1 MLVNKKLDRFKQWAG
16 ERMGGEVKTNTT
28 DQFKALEQEMELR
41 QAGMEKMQEAM
52 AIYMKAVSKRTELE
66 KKEKNL
72 PIQYLGTSMASHGE
86 DFEHD
91 SEYGQ
96 CLTSFGRTQE
106 RLARTQE
113 SYIIAATNSWADC
126 LERSTVQMK
135 EYQAAR
141 KKLESRRLAYDTSLA
156 KMQKAKKEDFRVE
169 EELRSQQLKY
179 EEAEADVERRMFDIK
194 DSEADSMND
203 LTAFLEA
210 QLAYHDKCREAL
222 LQLQGEWPV
231 QSTTTTRAPAP
242 APAPRLAPRSR
253 SNTVRSFM
261 SSHSQHDEP
270 EDYQPKRISSRT
282 PSSQQRF
289 ADRIEVEELQ
299 QPRARP
305 GIARSTTYSQTPTAR
320 RDLSPVPQSNRLS
333 RVPSDS
339 LMIQATRSGLRPVDT
354 GVSPQDVF
362 ADDSPSYYSNRSVS
376 PQSTGSQT
384 PLGGSRR
391 PPPPPPSRASKPGIG
406 KPAPPAPPSKR
417 TLIA

>member
-1 MLVNKKLDRFKQWAG
+1 
-16 ERMGGEVKTNTT
+16 MGGEVKTNTT

-52 AIYMKAVSKRTELE
+52 GIYMKAVSKRTELE

-72 PIQYLGTSMASHGE
+72 PIQYLGTSMAVHGE

-106 RLARTQE
+106 RMARTQE

-141 KKLESRRLAYDTSLA
+141 KKLEGRRLAYDTSLA

-194 DSEADSMND
+194 DSEAESMND

-222 LQLQGEWPV
+222 LQLQNEWPI
-231 QSTTTTRAPAP
+231 QSTTTRAPAP
-242 APAPRLAPRSR
+242 APRPAPRPR

-261 SSHSQHDEP
+261 STHSQQEEP
-270 EDYQPKRISSRT
+270 EEYQPKRISSRT
-282 PSSQQRF
+282 PSSNRYG
-289 ADRIEVEELQ
+289 DRVEVEEIQ
-299 QPRARP
+299 QPRRP
-305 GIARSTTYSQTPTAR
+305 GIARSTTYSSTPQAR
-320 RDLSPVPQSNRLS
+320 RDLSPVPANRLS

-339 LMIQATRSGLRPVDT
+339 LMIQATRSHLRPVDT
-354 GVSPQDVF
+354 GVNREDVF

-376 PQSTGSQT
+376 PQTPQSTGSST

-391 PPPPPPSRASKPGIG
+391 PPPPPPSRASKPGLG
-406 KPAPPAPPSKR
+406 KPAPPPPPAKR

>member
-1 MLVNKKLDRFKQWAG
+1 M
-16 ERMGGEVKTNTT
+16 
-28 DQFKALEQEMELR
+28 
-41 QAGMEKMQEAM
+41 
-52 AIYMKAVSKRTELE
+52 
-66 KKEKNL
+66 
-72 PIQYLGTSMASHGE
+72 
-86 DFEHD
+86 
-91 SEYGQ
+91 
-96 CLTSFGRTQE
+96 
-106 RLARTQE
+106 
-113 SYIIAATNSWADC
+113 
-126 LERSTVQMK
+126 QMK

-194 DSEADSMND
+194 DSEGESMND

-231 QSTTTTRAPAP
+231 RSTTTRAPAP
-242 APAPRLAPRSR
+242 APRPAPRPR
-253 SNTVRSFM
+253 SNTVRSFL
-261 SSHSQHDEP
+261 STHSQQDEP
-270 EDYQPKRISSRT
+270 EEIQPKRISSRT
-282 PSSQQRF
+282 PSNQQRF
-289 ADRIEVEELQ
+289 ADRIEAEELQ

-305 GIARSTTYSQTPTAR
+305 GIARSTTYSTTPTAR
-320 RDLSPVPQSNRLS
+320 RDLSPVPPMNRLS

-354 GVSPQDVF
+354 AVNQHDVF

-376 PQSTGSQT
+376 PQTPQSTGSQT

-406 KPAPPAPPSKR
+406 KPAPPPPPAKR